1 MKFILNLQFES
12 FINTLYLKNN
22 TLNVQ
27 NLKQSIVDHI
37 LSCCAEFLVSFDD
50 FIDGFNEVFFSD
62 SFSSC
67 SDCEH
72 TCFSANWSEFS
83 TGCVGTKSC
92 QKFVSDSSLDWHML
106 SMNLK
111 YMDSSFKIWK
121 TELNFSIN
129 STWSH

>member
-72 TCFSANWSEFS
+72 TCFSAN
-83 TGCVGTKSC
+83 
-92 QKFVSDSSLDWHML
+92 
-106 SMNLK
+106 
-111 YMDSSFKIWK
+111 
-121 TELNFSIN
+121 
-129 STWSH
+129 